1 MTMQQL
7 VELGRQ
13 FLLGCA
19 GTLCFGLLFGIPRRT
34 YLACA
39 VDGAVGWVI
48 YQLAVMLGA
57 GGVTATLLAA
67 IPLTLLARVFAIT
80 LKSPVTVFLLC
91 GIFPLVPG
99 AGIYYTAYYFI
110 LNDNQLSIENG
121 VNTLKVAVALAIGI
135 SLVLG
140 MPFPRFGQ
148 KSSEQLLKSRN
159 EEKQE

>member
-1 MTMQQL
+1 MTIQQFA
-7 VELGRQ
+7 ELGRQ

-39 VDGAVGWVI
+39 ADGAVGWVV
-48 YQLAVMLGA
+48 YQLAVLLGA
-57 GGVTATLLAA
+57 GGVAATLLAA
-67 IPLTLLARVFAIT
+67 VPLTLLARVFAIT
-80 LKSPVTVFLLC
+80 LKAPVTVFLLC

-99 AGIYYTAYYFI
+99 A
-110 LNDNQLSIENG
+110 ENG

-148 KSSEQLLKSRN
+148 KSSEQLLKSRG
-159 EEKQE
+159 EKE